1 MIDTVDARLQAWV
14 ENVLGTVHVA
24 MTPPRDTPDDPVV
37 HLYLMQVVPALASPD
52 ARTNGFQQVR
62 SSLQVTLSYLVA
74 VRAADVQQAHKLL
87 GDLIF
92 AALDSAELDLSFD
105 PLPLDLWI
113 ALGTEPQPA
122 FVLRLPLTRDLP
134 VTDAPLV
141 RKPLVTRV
149 ASITSLQGVVLGGE
163 DDLPLHGALVEL
175 PGLHLRQ
182 RTDSHG
188 RFRFPTVPADP
199 PVKNVRVTA
208 KGREIELEIDHA
220 LASDPV
226 IIRLSDGFNS

>member
-1 MIDTVDARLQAWV
+1 MIDQVDARLQSWV
-14 ENVLGTVHVA
+14 ENVLGTVPVA

-37 HLYLMQVVPALASPD
+37 HLYLMQAVPALASPD

-92 AALDSAELDLSFD
+92 AALDSTEFELNFD

-113 ALGTEPQPA
+113 ALGVEPQPA
-122 FVLRLPLTRDLP
+122 FVLKLPLTRDLP
-134 VTDAPLV
+134 VTDVPLV
-141 RKPLVTRV
+141 RKPLVTR
-149 ASITSLQGVVLGGE
+149 ATSITSLQGVVLGGE

-175 PGLHLRQ
+175 PGLRLYQ

-199 PVKNVRVTA
+199 PVKNLRITA
-208 KGREIELEIDHA
+208 KGRETEHEIDHA
-220 LASDPV
+220 PGSEPV
-226 IIRLSDGFNS
+226 IIRLTNGFNP